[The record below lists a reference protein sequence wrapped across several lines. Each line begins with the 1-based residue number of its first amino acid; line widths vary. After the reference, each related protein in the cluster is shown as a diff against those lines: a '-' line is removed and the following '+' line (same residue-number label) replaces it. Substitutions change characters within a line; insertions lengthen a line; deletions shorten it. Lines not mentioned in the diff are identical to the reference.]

1 MRVVD
6 APLRALLLAGTC
18 AMMTTGAGVP
28 TRTRR
33 GEQVPLS
40 EDEERILKDIE
51 REFYENDPAFAREVR
66 ETTLYKH
73 AWRNIKLSLVGFVAG
88 LVLLVAALSS
98 SYLLAFGGFL
108 VMLGCALVIE
118 RNARKM
124 GRAGLETMTKNLKSS
139 NGLKDYLGSSSE
151 KMRERFR
158 RDEE

>member
-1 MRVVD
+1 M
-6 APLRALLLAGTC
+6 
-18 AMMTTGAGVP
+18 
-28 TRTRR
+28 
-33 GEQVPLS
+33 PLS

-73 AWRNIKLSLVGFVAG
+73 SWRNIKLSLVGFVAG

-118 RNARKM
+118 RNARNM
-124 GRAGLETMTKNLKSS
+124 GRAGLETMTKNLKAG
-139 NGLKDYLGSSSE
+139 NGLKDYLGTSSE

-158 RDEE
+158 RDEQ

>member
-1 MRVVD
+1 M
-6 APLRALLLAGTC
+6 
-18 AMMTTGAGVP
+18 
-28 TRTRR
+28 
-33 GEQVPLS
+33 PLS

-51 REFYENDPAFAREVR
+51 REFYESDPAFAREVR

-88 LVLLVAALSS
+88 LVLLVVALAS

-124 GRAGLETMTKNLKSS
+124 GRAGLESMTKNIKAG
-139 NGLKDYLGSSSE
+139 NGLRDYLGTSSE
-151 KMRERFR
+151 RMRERFK
-158 RDEE
+158 RDEQ